1 MNMAKYVLIVP
12 LIGIS
17 FMSMAKETVDQQLTV
32 TDNPSVSVKIQR
44 GNVELV
50 SWDKNTIQIKG
61 ELDELSQGLLFEVN
75 GNSVIVEDKL
85 PRSYQGS
92 NQQGSQLTIY
102 LPKQLGLDA
111 EGVSASYQLA
121 QLDGQISLAVVS
133 GSITAKQLSGNTKLT
148 TVSGNINTS
157 ELAGKI
163 NLETVSGD
171 ITDNN
176 SQGEAELRLVSGELK
191 SQSAFTQL
199 TVDQVSGDIS
209 VTVNQVTEL
218 NVVTISGDAQLT
230 LGGELNKAQLETI
243 SGDMALTFT
252 AMPNSSFMI
261 DGGPGGKINNQLT
274 DDKPLKQKYSPSK
287 TLQFKT
293 LAGAGQVNIN
303 TISGKI
309 SLTQ

>member
-1 MNMAKYVLIVP
+1 MNIIKYVLIVP

-17 FMSMAKETVDQQLTV
+17 FMSMAKESVDQQLTV
-32 TDNPSVSVKIQR
+32 TGTPSVSVKIQR

-61 ELDELSQGLLFEVN
+61 ELDELSQGLTFEVN
-75 GNSVIVEDKL
+75 GNSVVVEDKL

-92 NQQGSQLTIY
+92 NKQGSQLTIY
-102 LPKQLGLDA
+102 VPKQLELDA

-121 QLDGQISLAVVS
+121 QLDGQISLTVVS
-133 GSITAKQLSGNTKLT
+133 GSITAKQLSGNSKIS
-148 TVSGNINTS
+148 TVSGNINTT

-171 ITDNN
+171 ITDTN
-176 SQGEAELRLVSGELK
+176 SQGEAELRLVSGELN
-191 SQSAFTQL
+191 SQSAFTRL
-199 TVDQVSGDIS
+199 TIDQVSGDIS
-209 VTVNQVTEL
+209 ATINQVSEL
-218 NVVTISGDAQLT
+218 NVVTISGDAQFN
-230 LGGELNKAQLETI
+230 LGADLLKAQLETI

-252 AMPNSSFMI
+252 GMPNISFMI
-261 DGGPGGKINNQLT
+261 DGGPGGKIDNQLT
-274 DDKPLKQKYSPSK
+274 DDKPLKQKYSPAK

-293 LAGAGQVNIN
+293 QAGAGQVNIN

-309 SLTQ
+309 SLTK

>member
-1 MNMAKYVLIVP
+1 MNILKYVLIVP

-17 FMSMAKETVDQQLTV
+17 FISMAKEAVDQQLSV

-44 GNVELV
+44 GNVELI
-50 SWDKNTIQIKG
+50 SWDKNSIQIKG
-61 ELDELSQGLLFEVN
+61 ELDELSQGLLFEVK
-75 GNSVIVEDKL
+75 GNTVIVEDKL

-92 NQQGSQLTIY
+92 NEQGSKLTIY

-111 EGVSASYQLA
+111 QGVSASYQLS
-121 QLDGQISLAVVS
+121 QLNGQITLALVS
-133 GSITAKQLSGNTKLT
+133 GNINAQQLSGNTKLT

-191 SQSAFTQL
+191 SQSAFTLL

-209 VTVNQVTEL
+209 ATVNQVTEL
-218 NVVTISGDAQLT
+218 SVVTISGDAQLT
-230 LGGELNKAQLETI
+230 IGADLNKAQLESI

-252 AMPNSSFMI
+252 AMPNISFMI
-261 DGGPGGKINNQLT
+261 DGGPGGKIDNQLT
-274 DDKPLKQKYSPSK
+274 DDKPLKQKYSPAK

-293 LAGAGQVNIN
+293 QAGTGQVNIN

-309 SLTQ
+309 SLTK